1 MCFEP
6 AVSAG
11 RRSVPTQST
20 FQKEPQEGMITTSL
34 LVTSTWCLS
43 LQIYWGKGRCA
54 FRACRGLARR
64 LPVFLNGQGKD
75 ERGGRQGRGP
85 LHRMFLRQSLGGT
98 VTIFASLSLSRD
110 KAWLSFWLERCGPG
124 LPVSPL
130 MCPQE
135 GLLTLSPAKRCG

>member
-11 RRSVPTQST
+11 RRSIPTQST

-34 LVTSTWCLS
+34 SPAHGACHCGSTGERVAVLS
-43 LQIYWGKGRCA
+43 ELAEAWPGDCA
-54 FRACRGLARR
+54 CVPEWPGERR
-64 LPVFLNGQGKD
+64 
-75 ERGGRQGRGP
+75 EGGRQRRGP

-124 LPVSPL
+124 LPISPL